1 MKFRCKKNI
10 DAVNKDV
17 ENINITTDKITKR
30 FETISNVN
38 IKNKQYLEGE
48 ISNEKRRT
56 KDIRYIQ

>member
-48 ISNEKRRT
+48 INNE
-56 KDIRYIQ
+56 